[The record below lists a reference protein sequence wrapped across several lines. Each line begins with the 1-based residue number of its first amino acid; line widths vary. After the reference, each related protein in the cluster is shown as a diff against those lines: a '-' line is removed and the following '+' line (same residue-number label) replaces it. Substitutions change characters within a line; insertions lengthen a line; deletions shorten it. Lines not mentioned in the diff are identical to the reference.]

1 MLNLRCASRVFYLL
15 LLLLAG
21 QQLCAQRSVSVLRAA
36 TLPEHA
42 AGNREVALREAEN
55 FTFDRNLIFFEA
67 RVNGEPGNFILDTGA
82 PTLVMNNRGE
92 ATAGSNYQGF
102 GSGGSVELSDH
113 RVEVF
118 EMSGLSL
125 ENYWA
130 IGLDLRGMESR
141 TGQRIDGMVGYDLL
155 NDGELRIDY
164 SDRSFRLLPSERRPL
179 HDGAQPRAVLRFSLI
194 DHLPVVRLRINGRR
208 YDFAIDTGAGSNLVD
223 EKVARELKLPTT
235 GEGMNI
241 LGLDG
246 RAVDADLVTLAAPAE
261 FAGGA
266 EDINLVTMDLSHL
279 DDQNGRLAGILGSAF
294 LSQYTIGIDYRR
306 RRIYVW

>member
-1 MLNLRCASRVFYLL
+1 MSWTRYASRASQLL

-21 QQLCAQRSVSVLRAA
+21 QLLYAQRSVNVLRTAY
-36 TLPEHA
+36 LPEHA
-42 AGNREVALREAEN
+42 AGSREVALREAEN

-67 RVNGEPGNFILDTGA
+67 LVNGEPGTFILDTGA
-82 PTLVMNNRGE
+82 PTLVVNNRGE
-92 ATAGSNYQGF
+92 ATHGSNYEGF

-113 RVEVF
+113 RVEAF
-118 EMSGLSL
+118 EMSGLSIQ
-125 ENYWA
+125 NYWA
-130 IGLDLRGMESR
+130 IGLDLRSMESR

-164 SDRSFRLLPSERRPL
+164 ASRSFRLLPSERRPA
-179 HDGAQPRAVLRFSLI
+179 HQGVEPRAVLRFSLV
-194 DHLPVVRLRINGRR
+194 DHLPVVRLRINGKR

-223 EKVARELKLPTT
+223 EHVAAELDLTAT

-241 LGLDG
+241 QGLDG
-246 RAVDADLVTLAAPAE
+246 RSVDADLVTLALPAE
-261 FAGGA
+261 FAGGRD
-266 EDINLVTMDLSHL
+266 DIHLVTMDLSHL
-279 DDQNGRLAGILGSAF
+279 GDNGQRLAGILGSAF